1 MAEFKAVAIAFLKSK
16 TFKALVGVIAAAL
29 TAYAATGCGAF
40 SAPKHPSVDVLAC
53 KVRVLAPYIESGVED
68 IVHQIDGNKSFDPG
82 LFLLN
87 QGLTPDE
94 IQRVGA
100 AYVACQ
106 PNQVR

>member
-1 MAEFKAVAIAFLKSK
+1 VDQVKAVLIQFLKSK

-29 TAYAATGCGAF
+29 TAYAATGCGVTG
-40 SAPKHPSVDVLAC
+40 PKHPSVGVLEC
-53 KVRVLAPYIESGVED
+53 KVAVLAPYIADGVED
-68 IVHQIDGNKSFDPG
+68 VVHQIDGNKSFDPG

-94 IQRVGA
+94 IQRVA
-100 AYVACQ
+100 QAYVNCQ